1 MPAPTALIVG
11 AGIGGLAAGVALQRA
26 GWQVRIFERASS
38 PRELGFAL
46 VLAPNAMAAVR
57 ELGLADA
64 VVDGGVT
71 LHQGEI
77 RKPDGRVLRRFHT
90 SGTGKTGGPV
100 SIVTLRPV
108 LHGALLEAVGAG
120 AVEVASEAVE
130 FDVARGRVVLRFAD
144 GRAAEG
150 DVLIGADGAGSVIR
164 KRLFPAE
171 PPPRPSGYWAI
182 RGVAHDVAHL
192 LGGLSGVAYL
202 GDGIEVGTAVASR
215 TAVYWYMSLLATD
228 VPTGTTDAGPLLAA
242 ITQRFDAT
250 IRGLVAATRLED
262 LRLNELFDRDPVN
275 RWGVGPVTLLGDAAH
290 PMLPY
295 AGQGAAQA
303 LEDAVALGIV
313 LGPGADRP
321 AALRRYERV
330 RSART
335 RTIVLLSRRIGRVTT
350 TRSRVVQVL
359 RDAFMRVAPE
369 SVLTSSLEAIGRDP
383 HGPLRGNS
391 PIRAAQSGEKA
402 AAIFRRH

>member
-11 AGIGGLAAGVALQRA
+11 AGIGGLASGLALQHA
-26 GWQVRIFERASS
+26 GWRVRIFERAAS

-64 VVDGGVT
+64 VVEGGVT

-77 RKPDGRVLRRFHT
+77 RKPDGTVLRRFHT

-108 LHGALLEAVGAG
+108 LHGALLQAVSAG
-120 AVEVASEAVE
+120 VVEVASEAVD
-130 FDVARGRVVLRFAD
+130 FDATGGRVLLRFAD
-144 GRAAEG
+144 GRTADG
-150 DVLIGADGAGSVIR
+150 DVLIGADGIGSVIR
-164 KRLFPAE
+164 KRLLPAE
-171 PPPRPSGYWAI
+171 PPPRASGYWAI
-182 RGVAHDVAHL
+182 RGVAYDVAHL

-215 TAVYWYMSLLATD
+215 TAVYWYMSLLAAD
-228 VPTGTTDAGPLLAA
+228 VPPGATDARPLLAA
-242 ITQRFDAT
+242 ITPRFDAT
-250 IRGLVAATRLED
+250 IRRLVEATKPED
-262 LRLNELFDRDPVN
+262 LRLNELFDRDPVD
-275 RWGVGPVTLLGDAAH
+275 RWGDGPVTLAGDAAH
-290 PMLPY
+290 PMLPH

-313 LGPGADRP
+313 LGRDGDRP
-321 AALRRYERV
+321 AALRRYEHV

-335 RTIVLLSRRIGRVTT
+335 RGIVRLSRRIASVTT
-350 TRSRVVQVL
+350 TRSRVVQGL

-369 SVLTSSLEAIGRDP
+369 SVLTSSLERIGRDP
-383 HGPLRGNS
+383 HQPLR
-391 PIRAAQSGEKA
+391 AK
-402 AAIFRRH
+402 

>member
-1 MPAPTALIVG
+1 MAARYYGMPPSTALIVG

-26 GWQVRIFERASS
+26 GWRVRIFERAAS

-64 VVDGGVT
+64 VAAGGVT
-71 LHQGEI
+71 LRQGEI
-77 RKPDGRVLRRFHT
+77 RRPDGRVLRRFHA

-108 LHGALLEAVGAG
+108 LHGTLLEAVGAG
-120 AVEVASEAVE
+120 AVEVASEAVD
-130 FDVARGRVVLRFAD
+130 FDATSGRVVLRLAD
-144 GRAAEG
+144 GRTADG
-150 DVLIGADGAGSVIR
+150 DLLIGADGVGSVIR
-164 KRLFPAE
+164 QRLRPAE
-171 PPPRPSGYWAI
+171 PPPRASGYWAI
-182 RGVAHDVAHL
+182 RGVAYDVAHL

-215 TAVYWYMSLLATD
+215 SAVYWYMSLLAAD
-228 VPTGTTDAGPLLAA
+228 VPAGSTDARPILAG
-242 ITQRFDAT
+242 ITPRCDAT
-250 IRGLVAATRLED
+250 IRGLVAATRAED
-262 LRLNELFDRDPVN
+262 LRLNELFDRDPID
-275 RWGVGPVTLLGDAAH
+275 RWGDGPVTLAGDAAH

-313 LGPGADRP
+313 LGRNGDLPG
-321 AALRRYERV
+321 ALRRYERV

-335 RTIVLLSRRIGRVTT
+335 RGIVLLSRRIGRVTT
-350 TRSRVVQVL
+350 TRSRIVQVL
-359 RDAFMRVAPE
+359 RDGCMRVVPE
-369 SVLTSSLEAIGRDP
+369 AVLTSSLQRIGRDP
-383 HGPLRGNS
+383 HGPLRGT
-391 PIRAAQSGEKA
+391 R
-402 AAIFRRH
+402 

>member
-1 MPAPTALIVG
+1 MPPQTPPPTALIVG

-120 AVEVASEAVE
+120 AVEVASEAID
-130 FDVARGRVVLRFAD
+130 FDAAGGRVVLRFGD
-144 GRAAEG
+144 GRAVDG
-150 DVLIGADGAGSVIR
+150 DGSVIR
-164 KRLFPAE
+164 KRLLPAE
-171 PPPRPSGYWAI
+171 PAPRPSGYWAI

-215 TAVYWYMSLLATD
+215 TAVYWYMSLLAAD
-228 VPTGTTDAGPLLAA
+228 VPPGTTDAGPLLAA

-250 IRGLVAATRLED
+250 IRGLVAATRPED

-275 RWGVGPVTLLGDAAH
+275 RWGDGPVTLLGDAAH

-313 LGPGADRP
+313 LGPGADRA

-335 RTIVLLSRRIGRVTT
+335 RSIVLLSRRIGRVTT
-350 TRSRVVQVL
+350 TRSRVVQAL

-369 SVLTSSLEAIGRDP
+369 AVLTSSLEAIGRDP

-391 PIRAAQSGEKA
+391 PIWGAPSGEKA